1 MDGWIPTTEA
11 LGGININNLKVTS
24 SLMLFA
30 VIEKASD
37 KLLDFS
43 NVFLTKGWMDSI
55 AKTLGSNLYQYCE
68 GT

>member
-37 KLLDFS
+37 KCWIFQTY
-43 NVFLTKGWMDSI
+43 F
-55 AKTLGSNLYQYCE
+55 
-68 GT
+68 

>member
-30 VIEKASD
+30 VIDVGFFKRIFNE
-37 KLLDFS
+37 
-43 NVFLTKGWMDSI
+43 GMDGFNSKNI
-55 AKTLGSNLYQYCE
+55 RI
-68 GT
+68 

>member
-1 MDGWIPTTEA
+1 MDGWISTTEA

-37 KLLDFS
+37 KLLDFA
-43 NVFLTKGWMDSI
+43 NVFLTKG
-55 AKTLGSNLYQYCE
+55 
-68 GT
+68 